1 MALVDTAPAVTAA
14 PQNRSFFSP
23 ALDFVCLGGWSL
35 VMIPVLAFAV
45 PDSYQAGT
53 ALFAM
58 LLANLINH
66 PHFAHSYQIFYR
78 TYPQVM
84 RQPDINPAL
93 RLRYLWAGVISP
105 VLIVGALAVA
115 VLSGDKQMVGYAGN
129 AMAFFVGWHYVK
141 QGYGMIMV
149 DAARLR
155 SFFTERQKKVL
166 LANSYLCWGLAW
178 TVANRAI
185 AERDLWG
192 IAYAAFNI
200 PLPVVWAFVAAVSV
214 SSLLVAAIL
223 IQHAR
228 THKGSAPINGI
239 LAYVAALY
247 PWLLLGREPIVGLLI
262 PAFHSLQYLVIVWRV
277 QLNVE
282 RARPGADD
290 RVVWVRR
297 FGIGLRRDTARFA
310 GFLGKGFV
318 LGLLGFWMLPML
330 AGIYVAYDRAEYGPN
345 LFLFLFWIF
354 INIHHY
360 FIDNAMWRKENP
372 HTLKYLFAKR

>member
-23 ALDFVCLGGWSL
+23 VLDFVCLGGWSL

-93 RLRYLWAGVISP
+93 RLRYLWAGAISP
-105 VLIVGALAVA
+105 LLIVGALAVA

-166 LANSYLCWGLAW
+166 LVNSYLCWGLAW

-214 SSLLVAAIL
+214 SSLLVVAIL

-228 THKGSAPINGI
+228 THKGSTPINGI

-297 FGIGLRRDTARFA
+297 LGFGLRRDTARFA

-318 LGLLGFWMLPML
+318 LGLLGFWMLPMV
-330 AGIYVAYDRAEYGPN
+330 AGTYVAYDRAEYGPN